1 MTPEELVDA
10 TAAQIN
16 ALGAIYYFHPDTVA
30 YGKEELGLDGM
41 RFYFLGRGGVL
52 GDVSASIAT
61 AAFGY
66 FAPQVMDK
74 MWKSSRAKVA
84 PRRAVKAA
92 LHSNAEI
99 GRKALGDMP
108 ELAAFCD
115 AAEQVVADAD
125 PAGLRIYGGL
135 AVQPLPE
142 DLPGRAMQLLVVH
155 RELRGDVHLAAV
167 HAAGIHPKIAHA
179 IRRPN
184 DLAAFGWPEDVSVTD
199 NDRARLDAVD
209 VETDA
214 MSAQHYSSLSDEQRD
229 AFVAGVNAIAEVLL

>member
-16 ALGAIYYFHPDTVA
+16 ALGAVYYFHPETIA

-52 GDVSASIAT
+52 GDVSAAKAT
-61 AAFGY
+61 EAFGY
-66 FAPQVMDK
+66 FAPPVMEK

-92 LHSNAEI
+92 LHCNAEI
-99 GRKALGDMP
+99 GRAALSETP

-115 AAEQVVADAD
+115 AAEQVVADVD
-125 PAGLRIYGGL
+125 PAGLGIYGPL
-135 AVQPLPE
+135 AAQPLPE

-155 RELRGDVHLAAV
+155 RELRGDIHLAAV
-167 HAAGIHPKIAHA
+167 NAAGMHPKVAHA
-179 IRRPN
+179 IRRPD
-184 DLAAFGWPEDVSVTD
+184 DLATFGWPEDVTVTD
-199 NDRARLDAVD
+199 KDRARLDEVD
-209 VETDA
+209 VQTDA
-214 MSAQHYSSLSDEQRD
+214 MSAQHYSSLSDDQRA
-229 AFVAGVNAIAEVLL
+229 AFVAGVNAIAEALL